1 MRSAGQTFDTK
12 LDATTWLASQA
23 RDVERGIWQPP
34 TEKLTAGT
42 VRSYA
47 EAWLT
52 GRDIKPKTRWQYRRF
67 LDAMIL
73 PALGDVPLDKLTP
86 TTVRNWH
93 ASLDPTKATWRA
105 HACSLLR
112 TTYTTA
118 VTDDLV
124 PTNPCRIRGAATS
137 KKKHTTTVATLG
149 ELEVIVASMPER
161 YRPMVLLAAWCG
173 LRFGELAELRRKDLD
188 LDRAV
193 LQVERGLVWVD
204 GEVIVGPSKTEAGK
218 RRVTLPPHLL
228 PLLTT
233 HMQKH
238 VGIAPSALIFPAARS
253 GAHMPPTSLMKV
265 WYPARRKAGRED
277 LRFHDLRHTGATLAA
292 ATGAT
297 LADLMAR
304 LGHTTPDAAMRYQHA
319 AADRDT
325 AIAAALWGFAVGK
338 VVPLR
343 AVSAR
348 TLTRALSALRRR
360 QQAAPTAEPSTAG
373 A

>member
-1 MRSAGQTFDTK
+1 MPGWIDLSTPPRTDGLGTPEGGGLHGPWHAALLSGCGECKGGPWLGGWSSTSHAIPPAKRRRHGAGAVRQLPSGRWQARFRGTDGVMRSAGQTFDTK

-238 VGIAPSALIFPAARS
+238 VGIAPSLPRPAPHRGDPRS
-253 GAHMPPTSLMKV
+253 GHRGHARGPDG
-265 WYPARRKAGRED
+265 PARAHDTGR
-277 LRFHDLRHTGATLAA
+277 RHALP
-292 ATGAT
+292 
-297 LADLMAR
+297 AR
-304 LGHTTPDAAMRYQHA
+304 GC
-319 AADRDT
+319 
-325 AIAAALWGFAVGK
+325 
-338 VVPLR
+338 
-343 AVSAR
+343 
-348 TLTRALSALRRR
+348 
-360 QQAAPTAEPSTAG
+360 
-373 A
+373 

>member
-112 TTYTTA
+112 TIYTTA

-124 PTNPCRIRGAATS
+124 PTNPCRIRGAGTS
-137 KKKHTTTVATLG
+137 KKKHTTTVAT
-149 ELEVIVASMPER
+149 APPPRHS
-161 YRPMVLLAAWCG
+161 
-173 LRFGELAELRRKDLD
+173 RR
-188 LDRAV
+188 
-193 LQVERGLVWVD
+193 
-204 GEVIVGPSKTEAGK
+204 GPSCSRPWPG
-218 RRVTLPPHLL
+218 RWR
-228 PLLTT
+228 
-233 HMQKH
+233 
-238 VGIAPSALIFPAARS
+238 PSPA
-253 GAHMPPTSLMKV
+253 SL
-265 WYPARRKAGRED
+265 A
-277 LRFHDLRHTGATLAA
+277 
-292 ATGAT
+292 
-297 LADLMAR
+297 LADRHA
-304 LGHTTPDAAMRYQHA
+304 DAALG
-319 AADRDT
+319 AD
-325 AIAAALWGFAVGK
+325 V
-338 VVPLR
+338 R
-343 AVSAR
+343 A
-348 TLTRALSALRRR
+348 
-360 QQAAPTAEPSTAG
+360 
-373 A
+373 